1 MNKRFSTLLT
11 AGLLMVGALF
21 SSANAAVTAEAAK
34 GDLQNGAKFYLGNT
48 NGYIKVDQTHNVN
61 GTAVSTYAAT
71 GDASIENAA
80 LFEIADYA
88 YNAIGDFSTFTL
100 KADGKPFYVK
110 KADGSALDANVTDV
124 ATVTN
129 IFTVEGK
136 GLDFGKISVLNL
148 AGQFEVNAS
157 AATKYDP
164 SAAGTVATAWV
175 AKTGLAVDD
184 LNANLSGQG
193 FKFAFPNA
201 VSDPDVNPF
210 ADQMIAV
217 SASVVDAALTAS
229 VISSAATSG

>member
-1 MNKRFSTLLT
+1 MNKRISTLLT

-21 SSANAAVTAEAAK
+21 GSANAAPTAEAAK

-48 NGYIKVDQTHNVN
+48 NGFIKVDQTYKVN
-61 GTAVSTYAAT
+61 GTSVSTYNAT
-71 GDASIENAA
+71 GDVAIENAA

-100 KADGKPFYVK
+100 KANGKPFYVTK
-110 KADGSALDANVTDV
+110 VNGNALSGNVTDV

-136 GLDFGKISVLNL
+136 GLDFTKLSVLNL
-148 AGQFEVNAS
+148 AGQFEVNSTAV
-157 AATKYDP
+157 TTYDVN
-164 SAAGTVATAWV
+164 AAGTAATAWV
-175 AKTGLAVDD
+175 AKTDLTVDD

-201 VSDPDVNPF
+201 VSDPEDRVP
-210 ADQMIAV
+210 DHAV
-217 SASVVDAALTAS
+217 RKEEASAVPVGGT
-229 VISSAATSG
+229 G